1 MLSAAFITTT
11 IYCSCYR
18 SYSFSLET
26 LEYLL
31 KNQKMDPNQ
40 TTSLGE
46 SPLQLVAKN
55 PSFSSKD
62 KKQSAVR
69 LLLAYGAKPPYE
81 TWNHYLKVDGPQK
94 PAEAYSKLFLMGDP
108 GGGKSTLAES
118 LETEAEGF
126 DRFLNRLRK
135 VGNVDAKTAG
145 IVTKDIISKSL
156 GRVTVYDLAGHSEFY
171 ASHDTALRSALAG
184 SPSSIIVLVA
194 DMRGGGKSFETAILK
209 WCSFAENLYEESTDN
224 LPFLIIVGS
233 HEDSS
238 SKADSIACQQVIAR
252 LQKSDSFISF
262 RFKGFLSLD
271 CRYSVSR
278 HMEEL
283 RAILTDCS
291 QLLKQEELL
300 SFREHCFLISVLD
313 MYRDVPA
320 VTVKEVIANSL
331 ETAKCSSSSP
341 QYFLPTDATTM
352 DDICSQMNKRGN
364 ILYLSN
370 SECPENSWIVL
381 KKDIYLQRVTGSV
394 FAPENFKEHTSIAT
408 GTGIVPISKLAA
420 CFPDIDTNLIVSFMC
435 HLQFCLEV
443 IDPDILKQ
451 LAVSGDHSECER
463 FLFFP
468 SLVTIKAPVG
478 VWGSGVEFTHQ
489 STWILQCHNPDQ
501 FFPSRFLHLVIHRL
515 SFSFAMAP
523 NTTSNQVSIQT
534 KCTVWKDGIFWISL
548 TGVNVIAQFTNGNRL
563 TVLIG
568 TRVDCE
574 LRGVR
579 LRSKII
585 STVLKAQ
592 KDCCPKVPVDEF
604 LAKIVS
610 SSNPFTDERNI
621 EELVEITDFSRSV
634 IKCDD
639 YCYCYNQSSAV
650 VKLSTLLHFE
660 PFMDLGEDIINE
672 LFSKEEFT
680 VTDESLAHISDRAC
694 SNTDM
699 FIKMLDIS
707 RSSLESKVSSAPT
720 GAASK
725 LLCALQLWRNKEGSY
740 SSLCK
745 RLIEYSV
752 FAGRNPLV
760 SSLFIAV
767 HTQDYVVLFFH
778 FCLFHIIYFSLT
790 ICVCRNWQVLLQ
802 KTSLQTL
809 CYQNLRQYQS

>member
-1 MLSAAFITTT
+1 MIIVTNNFCVKSTVLTIVKKQSTNSIEQTFLSAAFIIT
-11 IYCSCYR
+11 IALVYR
-18 SYSFSLET
+18 SNSFSLET

-40 TTSLGE
+40 TTSLGK
-46 SPLQLVAKN
+46 SPLQLVAEN
-55 PSFSSKD
+55 SSFYVRD

-81 TWNHYLKVDGPQK
+81 TWNQYLKVDGPQK

-108 GGGKSTLAES
+108 GGGKSTLAKS

-135 VGNVDAKTAG
+135 VANVDAKTAG

-194 DMRGGGKSFETAILK
+194 DMRGGGKLFEAAILK

-238 SKADSIACQQVIAR
+238 SKANSIACQQVIAR

-262 RFKGFLSLD
+262 RFKSFVSLD

-320 VTVKEVIANSL
+320 VTVKEVIAKSL
-331 ETAKCSSSSP
+331 ETAKSSSSP

-381 KKDIYLQRVTGSV
+381 KKDILLQRVTGSV
-394 FAPENFKEHTSIAT
+394 FAPKDFKEHASIAT
-408 GTGIVPISKLAA
+408 GTGIVSISKLTAY
-420 CFPDIDTNLIVSFMC
+420 FPDIDTDLIVSFMC
-435 HLQFCLEV
+435 HLQFCLVV

-451 LAVSGDHSECER
+451 LTVSGDHSECER

-478 VWGSGVEFTHQ
+478 VWGPGVEFTYQ

-515 SFSFAMAP
+515 SFSFAMAS

-585 STVLKAQ
+585 STVLKAR
-592 KDCCPKVPVDEF
+592 KDCCPKLPVDEF
-604 LAKIVS
+604 FAKVDCS
-610 SSNPFTDERNI
+610 SDPLTDERNI
-621 EELVEITDFSRSV
+621 EELVEITDISKSV
-634 IKCDD
+634 VKCED
-639 YCYCYNQSSAV
+639 YCYCNNKSSVV

-672 LFSKEEFT
+672 LFTKGEST
-680 VTDESLAHISDRAC
+680 VTDEALAHISDRAY

-699 FIKMLDIS
+699 FIKILDVS
-707 RSSLESKVSSAPT
+707 LLSLESKVSSAPT

-725 LLCALQLWRNKEGSY
+725 LSCALQLWKNKEGSY

-760 SSLFIAV
+760 SSLFTAV
-767 HTQDYVVLFFH
+767 HDSYVVLF
-778 FCLFHIIYFSLT
+778 LFAFS
-790 ICVCRNWQVLLQ
+790 I
-802 KTSLQTL
+802 S
-809 CYQNLRQYQS
+809 